1 MAESDANSA
10 AIRARALTIGWQDP
24 VLTDVNFDIPNGF
37 TTAVIGPNGSGKSTL
52 LHAMA
57 GLLEPMS
64 GSLEVFGGS
73 AVDAQ
78 RDMSYVMQSTP
89 IPKGVPL
96 TVREVVRMGR
106 YSTAGWLRRLGPY
119 DDQRVHEAMERLD
132 VLNLA
137 KRQIGQLSG
146 GQRQRVAVAQ
156 GIAQDHRL
164 LILDEPLAGLDLS
177 SMGTIDRIIHDETKH
192 GCTVVL
198 TTHDLDE
205 ARAADYVLLVGQG
218 RVVGGRPDAVLTT
231 ERLRSAYGLGSHP
244 PLDDMS
250 TELPTPHYPE

>member
-89 IPKGVPL
+89 IPK
-96 TVREVVRMGR
+96 
-106 YSTAGWLRRLGPY
+106 
-119 DDQRVHEAMERLD
+119 
-132 VLNLA
+132 
-137 KRQIGQLSG
+137 
-146 GQRQRVAVAQ
+146 
-156 GIAQDHRL
+156 
-164 LILDEPLAGLDLS
+164 
-177 SMGTIDRIIHDETKH
+177 
-192 GCTVVL
+192 
-198 TTHDLDE
+198 
-205 ARAADYVLLVGQG
+205 
-218 RVVGGRPDAVLTT
+218 
-231 ERLRSAYGLGSHP
+231 
-244 PLDDMS
+244 
-250 TELPTPHYPE
+250 